1 MLTAMRSVLVRIAL
15 LTAVFLGV
23 ISVISTTVSA
33 QKLPPYSPVTDA
45 RLRNQDSDSWLL
57 LSRKL

>member
-1 MLTAMRSVLVRIAL
+1 MLTAMRSVLVRIAR

-33 QKLPPYSPVTDA
+33 QNLPPYSPVNDA
-45 RLRNQDSDSWLL
+45 RLRNQDSDS
-57 LSRKL
+57 